1 MAKEVNV
8 KSMERVYVVPLRKEF
23 LKTPKWKRSKKSIKT
38 IRKFV
43 ERHMKVE
50 KVLIGKE
57 LNEKIWERG
66 SKNPPSKIK
75 VRCVKKEDSC
85 YVNLFALPVKQ
96 SKENK
101 KGKAKE
107 KEKELVKKGK
117 EKEKKESKAKGKE
130 KELVKKGKEK
140 EKKESKKRESK
151 K

>member
-1 MAKEVNV
+1 MAKEVKV
-8 KSMERVYVVPLRKEF
+8 KSMERVYVIPLRKEF

-96 SKENK
+96 SKES
-101 KGKAKE
+101 KAKG

-130 KELVKKGKEK
+130 KELVKKA
-140 EKKESKKRESK
+140 KKKKRRVKNENLK
-151 K
+151 NE